1 MNETNDFLTKRLFP
15 MILKYSIPAAI
26 SLLITAIY
34 NIVDRIFVGNFSGTS
49 ALAGLSICFPLSY
62 MMMAFG
68 LTCSA
73 GGSSLFSLFA
83 GENDQKNMNRSFG
96 NALILVIAFELVLS
110 FILLVFSDSFLTLFG
125 VTATAYKYAHAYYK
139 IVTLGCLFQGLTQV
153 FCDFVRVSGK
163 PILGMCVTG
172 IGAVTNIILD
182 AIFVVGLNWG
192 VVGAAWAT
200 VIGQMLSALF
210 GLYLIVKGYTKVHL
224 EKATFSFNSE
234 LSKRIISCGFAFW
247 IAQMAMGLIS
257 LVYNSQL
264 GKYGGDTAISVYA
277 VVASIM
283 TFVIMPA
290 SGISQGI
297 QPIIGNNYGAKKYN
311 RVMKTLYQASAF
323 SVGITCIIWLIVM
336 FFPEAI
342 LLSFGAS
349 KEMLELGVTGLR
361 INFCITPILGFVMLV
376 TTFFQSITK
385 PIPSIIITLLRQ
397 ILFLIPLIYIFPV
410 FWGINGIFVAQPVS
424 DALALSLSILF
435 VLRERHLLKIVQTAG
450 TAAGRKSCVIVSA
463 RGQNNR

>member
-1 MNETNDFLTKRLFP
+1 MNKTNDFSQGKLFP

-34 NIVDRIFVGNFSGTS
+34 NIVDRIFVGNFNGTS

-83 GENDQKNMNRSFG
+83 GKNEQKNMNHSFG
-96 NALILVIAFELVLS
+96 NALILVVISEI
-110 FILLVFSDSFLTLFG
+110 ILTIFLLIFMNPILKIFG
-125 VTATAYKYAHAYYK
+125 ATETAYTYALKYYQ
-139 IVTLGCLFQGLTQV
+139 IVILGCLFQGLTQV

-163 PILGMCVTG
+163 PVLGMCVTG

-182 AIFVVGLNWG
+182 AIFVVVMNWG
-192 VVGAAWAT
+192 VTGAAWAT
-200 VIGQMLSALF
+200 VIGQIFSALF
-210 GLYLIVKGYTKVHL
+210 GAYLVFKKYTKV
-224 EKATFSFNSE
+224 EIKKETFSFN
-234 LSKRIISCGFAFW
+234 LRISKKIISCGFSFW
-247 IAQMAMGLIS
+247 IAQMSMGLIS

-297 QPIIGNNYGAKKYN
+297 QPIVGNNFGAGKYK
-311 RVMKTLYQASAF
+311 RVMSTLYQASVF
-323 SVGITCIIWLIVM
+323 SVGVTCIIWFIVLL
-336 FFPEAI
+336 FPKAI
-342 LLSFGAS
+342 LLSFGATE
-349 KEMLELGVTGLR
+349 EMLEIGISGLR
-361 INFCITPILGFVMLV
+361 INFCVTPILGFVMLV
-376 TTFFQSITK
+376 TTFFQSIAK
-385 PIPSIIITLLRQ
+385 PIPSIVITFLRQ
-397 ILFLIPLIYIFPV
+397 ILFLIPLIYIFPIL
-410 FWGINGIFVAQPVS
+410 WGINGIFIAQPVS
-424 DALALSLSILF
+424 DILALILSIIL
-435 VLRERHLLKIVQTAG
+435 VVREQQHLYKT
-450 TAAGRKSCVIVSA
+450 VS
-463 RGQNNR
+463 

>member
-1 MNETNDFLTKRLFP
+1 MNETNDFSTGKLFP

-34 NIVDRIFVGNFSGTS
+34 NIVDRIFVGNFNGTS

-83 GENDQKNMNRSFG
+83 GKGEQKNMNRSFG
-96 NALILVIAFELVLS
+96 NAL
-110 FILLVFSDSFLTLFG
+110 LLVVVFEVFLSVFLLIFSNPILKIFG
-125 VTATAYKYAHAYYK
+125 VTETAYEYALAYYR

-153 FCDFVRVSGK
+153 FCDYVRVSGR
-163 PILGMCVTG
+163 PVLGMCVTS
-172 IGAVTNIILD
+172 IGAITNIILD
-182 AIFVVGLNWG
+182 AVFVAVLGWG
-192 VVGAAWAT
+192 VTGAAWAT
-200 VIGQMLSALF
+200 VIGQILSTLF
-210 GLYLIVKGYTKVHL
+210 GAFLVLKGYTKAGIKK
-224 EKATFSFNSE
+224 ETFSFDWG
-234 LSKRIISCGFAFW
+234 LSKKIISCGFAFW

-297 QPIIGNNYGAKKYN
+297 QPIVGNNFGAGNYK
-311 RVMKTLYQASAF
+311 RVMAVLYQASAL

-336 FFPEAI
+336 LFPEAI
-342 LLSFGAS
+342 LLTFGAS
-349 KEMLELGVTGLR
+349 EKMLEIGVTGLR
-361 INFCITPILGFVMLV
+361 TNFCITPILGFVMLV
-376 TTFFQSITK
+376 TTFFQSIAK
-385 PIPSIIITLLRQ
+385 PIPSIIITFLRQ
-397 ILFLIPLIYIFPV
+397 ILFLIPFIYLFPM
-410 FWGINGIFVAQPVS
+410 FWDINGIFAAQPVS
-424 DALALSLSILF
+424 DALALILSV
-435 VLRERHLLKIVQTAG
+435 VLVIREKRQLYQMAD
-450 TAAGRKSCVIVSA
+450 VSPE
-463 RGQNNR
+463 NTLITE

>member
-1 MNETNDFLTKRLFP
+1 MNKTNDFSTGKLFP

-34 NIVDRIFVGNFSGTS
+34 NIVDRIFVGNLNGTS

-83 GENDQKNMNRSFG
+83 GKNQQKNMNRSFG
-96 NALILVIAFELVLS
+96 NALILVIISEVALS
-110 FILLVFSDSFLTLFG
+110 AILLIFAHPILKVFG
-125 VTATAYKYAHAYYK
+125 VTETAYTYAFEYYR
-139 IVTLGCLFQGLTQV
+139 IVALGCLFQGLTQV

-163 PILGMCVTG
+163 PVLGMCVTG

-182 AIFVVGLNWG
+182 AVFVAAMDWG
-192 VVGAAWAT
+192 VTGAAWAT
-200 VIGQMLSALF
+200 VIGQVLSAIF
-210 GLYLIVKGYTKVHL
+210 GAYLVLKKYTKV
-224 EKATFSFNSE
+224 EIVKETFRFDFK
-234 LSKRIISCGFAFW
+234 LSTNIISCGFAFW

-297 QPIIGNNYGAKKYN
+297 QPIVGNNFGAGNYK
-311 RVMKTLYQASAF
+311 RVMATLYQASAF
-323 SVGITCIIWLIVM
+323 SVGVTCIIWLITM
-336 FFPEAI
+336 FLPKAI

-349 KEMLELGVTGLR
+349 EEMLRLGITGLR
-361 INFCITPILGFVMLV
+361 INFCITPVLGFVMLA
-376 TTFFQSITK
+376 TTFFQSIAK
-385 PIPSIIITLLRQ
+385 PVPSIVITFLRQ
-397 ILFLIPLIYIFPV
+397 ILFLIPFIFIFPII
-410 FWGINGIFVAQPVS
+410 WDINGIFVAQPVS
-424 DALALSLSILF
+424 DALALILSV
-435 VLRERHLLKIVQTAG
+435 VLVAREHRHLYKIAPIY
-450 TAAGRKSCVIVSA
+450 SED
-463 RGQNNR
+463 NNAVVKI

>member
-1 MNETNDFLTKRLFP
+1 MNETNDFSTKKLFP

-34 NIVDRIFVGNFSGTS
+34 NIVDRIFVGNFNGTS

-83 GENDQKNMNRSFG
+83 GKGEQKNMNRSFG
-96 NALILVIAFELVLS
+96 NALISVVIFEVLLS
-110 FILLVFSDSFLTLFG
+110 ALLLIFTEPILRIFG
-125 VTATAYKYAHAYYK
+125 VTETAYEYALDYYR
-139 IVTLGCLFQGLTQV
+139 IVALGCLFQGLTQV
-153 FCDFVRVSGK
+153 FCDFVRVSGR
-163 PILGMCVTG
+163 PVLGMCVTG
-172 IGAVTNIILD
+172 IGAITNIILD
-182 AIFVVGLNWG
+182 AVFVAILDWG
-192 VVGAAWAT
+192 VTGAAWAT
-200 VIGQMLSALF
+200 VIGQILSALF
-210 GLYLIVKGYTKVHL
+210 GAYLVLKGCTKV
-224 EKATFSFNSE
+224 EMKRETFSVDLG
-234 LSKRIISCGFAFW
+234 LSRKIISCGFAFW

-264 GKYGGDTAISVYA
+264 GKYSGDTAISVYA

-297 QPIIGNNYGAKKYN
+297 QPIVGNNFGAKNYR
-311 RVMKTLYQASAF
+311 RVMDTLYQASAF

-336 FFPEAI
+336 LFPKAI
-342 LLSFGAS
+342 LLAFGAS
-349 KEMLELGVTGLR
+349 EEMLELGVTGLR
-361 INFCITPILGFVMLV
+361 TNFCITPILGFVMLV
-376 TTFFQSITK
+376 TTFFQSIAK
-385 PIPSIIITLLRQ
+385 PVPSIAITFLRQ
-397 ILFLIPLIYIFPV
+397 ILFLIPFIYIFPV

-424 DALALSLSILF
+424 DALALILSVVLVVREKWQLYSMAEFSLADQI
-435 VLRERHLLKIVQTAG
+435 
-450 TAAGRKSCVIVSA
+450 
-463 RGQNNR
+463 

>member
-1 MNETNDFLTKRLFP
+1 MDKTNTFSNGKLFP
-15 MILKYSIPAAI
+15 MILRYSIPAAI

-34 NIVDRIFVGNFSGTS
+34 NIVDRIFVGNFNGTS

-73 GGSSLFSLFA
+73 GGASLFSLFA
-83 GENDQKNMNRSFG
+83 GKSEQKKMNRSFG
-96 NALILVIAFELVLS
+96 NALILVIISEILLSAF
-110 FILLVFSDSFLTLFG
+110 LLVFVDPILKIFG
-125 VTATAYKYAHAYYK
+125 VTETAYLYALKYYK

-182 AIFVVGLNWG
+182 AVFVAVLDLG

-200 VIGQMLSALF
+200 VIGQIFSTIF
-210 GLYLIVKGYTKVHL
+210 GICLVLKGITKIEI
-224 EKATFSFNSE
+224 EKETFRFDAA
-234 LSKRIISCGFAFW
+234 LSKDIISCGFAFW

-297 QPIIGNNYGAKKYN
+297 QPIVGNNYGAGNYK
-311 RVMKTLYQASAF
+311 RVMATLYQASAL
-323 SVGITCIIWLIVM
+323 SVGITCVIWFAVM
-336 FFPEAI
+336 FFPEPI
-342 LLSFGAS
+342 LMAFGGS
-349 KEMLELGVTGLR
+349 EEMLELGIVGLR
-361 INFCITPILGFVMLV
+361 MNFCVTPILGFVMLV
-376 TTFFQSITK
+376 TTFFQSIAK
-385 PIPSIIITLLRQ
+385 PIPSIVITFLRQ
-397 ILFLIPLIYIFPV
+397 IFFLIPFIYLFPTI
-410 FWGINGIFVAQPVS
+410 WDINGIFIAQPVS
-424 DALALSLSILF
+424 DVLALILSIIL
-435 VLRERHLLKIVQTAG
+435 VVREQRRLYKIN
-450 TAAGRKSCVIVSA
+450 AAA
-463 RGQNNR
+463 

>member
-1 MNETNDFLTKRLFP
+1 MDETNHFSTGKLFP

-34 NIVDRIFVGNFSGTS
+34 NIVDRIFVGNFNGTS

-83 GENDQKNMNRSFG
+83 GKGERKNRNRSFG
-96 NALILVIAFELVLS
+96 NSLLLAVIFE
-110 FILLVFSDSFLTLFG
+110 ILLSVLLLIFEDPILKIFG
-125 VTATAYKYAHAYYK
+125 VTETAYEYAYVYYR
-139 IVTLGCLFQGLTQV
+139 IVALGCLFQGLTQV

-163 PILGMCVTG
+163 PVLGMCVTG
-172 IGAVTNIILD
+172 IGAVTNIVLD
-182 AIFVVGLNWG
+182 AVFVVVLDWG
-192 VVGAAWAT
+192 VTGAAWAT
-200 VIGQMLSALF
+200 VIGQILSALF
-210 GLYLIVKGYTKVHL
+210 GAYLILKGYTKV
-224 EKATFSFNSE
+224 EIKRETFFFDFK
-234 LSKRIISCGFAFW
+234 LSGKIISCGFAFW

-277 VVASIM
+277 VVSSIM

-297 QPIIGNNYGAKKYN
+297 QPIVGNNFGAGNYR
-311 RVMKTLYQASAF
+311 RVMATLYQASAL
-323 SVGITCIIWLIVM
+323 SVGVTCVIWLIVM
-336 FFPEAI
+336 LFPEAI

-349 KEMLELGVTGLR
+349 EKMLEIGVTGLR
-361 INFCITPILGFVMLV
+361 TNFCITPILGFVMLV
-376 TTFFQSITK
+376 TTFFQSIAK
-385 PIPSIIITLLRQ
+385 PVPSIVITFLRQ
-397 ILFLIPLIYIFPV
+397 ILFLIPFIYIFPMV
-410 FWGINGIFVAQPVS
+410 WGMNGIFAAQPVS
-424 DALALSLSILF
+424 DALALILCIVLVVRQQRQLYRKEPKERSLAF
-435 VLRERHLLKIVQTAG
+435 AH
-450 TAAGRKSCVIVSA
+450 
-463 RGQNNR
+463 